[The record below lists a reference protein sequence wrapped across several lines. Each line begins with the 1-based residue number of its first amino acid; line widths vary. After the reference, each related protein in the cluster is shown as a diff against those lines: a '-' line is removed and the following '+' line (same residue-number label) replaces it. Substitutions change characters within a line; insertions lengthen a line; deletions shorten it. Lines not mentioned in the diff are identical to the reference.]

1 MKNSMGEREF
11 YKDMR
16 YWEIISEPILK
27 PVRIKN
33 YKTTKKYEKGR
44 EPLCYCIPTNC
55 SLIRGQGKFFPGI
68 SLLLS

>member
-1 MKNSMGEREF
+1 MKNSIGEREF

-16 YWEIISEPILK
+16 YSWEIRSEPILK

-33 YKTTKKYEKGR
+33 YKITKKYEKGH
-44 EPLCYCIPTNC
+44 EPCYCIPTNC
-55 SLIRGQGKFFPGI
+55 SLVRGQGKFFPGI